1 MKLVLG
7 PLVLFEVSSFLK
19 HVCVQESMLN
29 TCVCVCVC
37 VCVQE
42 SMLNTC
48 VCAGKHA
55 EQAGPQSI
63 AAANKDKAG
72 MLKVVLSQAVL
83 GQTSS
88 HDVFDKGRPES
99 RTTDRPE
106 SMMEEFKK

>member
-1 MKLVLG
+1 
-7 PLVLFEVSSFLK
+7 
-19 HVCVQESMLN
+19 
-29 TCVCVCVC
+29 
-37 VCVQE
+37 
-42 SMLNTC
+42 MLNTC